1 MVLIGAGNLEVSLP
15 SFRHGWEAIYG
26 SFSANFAT
34 KGFSEA
40 CLKSAFQKSKPLLI
54 AKEWE
59 LQWKGVLTIMGR
71 YFQ

>member
-34 KGFSEA
+34 KDFSEA
-40 CLKSAFQKSKPLLI
+40 YLYLLHLQIVKTLPSAHCKREETAVENGF
-54 AKEWE
+54 
-59 LQWKGVLTIMGR
+59 
-71 YFQ
+71 